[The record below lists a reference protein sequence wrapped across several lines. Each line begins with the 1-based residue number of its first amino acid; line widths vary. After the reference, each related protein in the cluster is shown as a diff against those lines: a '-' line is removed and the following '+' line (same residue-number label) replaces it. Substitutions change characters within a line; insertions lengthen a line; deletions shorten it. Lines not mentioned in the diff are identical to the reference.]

1 VAEAAEHGHV
11 VLELLVPLDGH
22 NASVVQHCLLRHAE
36 HLRGHAQQLLPRPA
50 PLPSFS
56 AALHFVRQRPNL
68 PDYSSTPH
76 ATYHHSLLD
85 GVNSRLMYFH
95 EPARVRV
102 PCSSRSMACVHACRA
117 CTRTW
122 LTAKPLDKK
131 TISLPNH
138 PEGVICPVFSN

>member
-22 NASVVQHCLLRHAE
+22 NASVVQHCLLRHGE

-56 AALHFVRQRPNL
+56 AALHFMRQRPNL

-76 ATYHHSLLD
+76 ATYHHSARRSELAAD
-85 GVNSRLMYFH
+85 VFSMNPH
-95 EPARVRV
+95 ECAYLAAPV
-102 PCSSRSMACVHACRA
+102 PWRA
-117 CTRTW
+117 CTPVAPVRARE
-122 LTAKPLDKK
+122 TARAR
-131 TISLPNH
+131 
-138 PEGVICPVFSN
+138 G